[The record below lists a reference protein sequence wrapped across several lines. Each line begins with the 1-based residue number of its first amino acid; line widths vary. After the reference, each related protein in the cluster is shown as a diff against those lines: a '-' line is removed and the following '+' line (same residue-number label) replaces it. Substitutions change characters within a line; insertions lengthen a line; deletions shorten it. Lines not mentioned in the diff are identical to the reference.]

1 MSYQF
6 DSRVRYSEIGMDQR
20 LTLNALVNYFQD
32 SSTFHSEEVGLGL
45 TNLTKRNR
53 VWVLSSW
60 QIVVDRYPC
69 LGEKITVQTW
79 PYDFKGFYGSRNF
92 ALADENGNRI
102 AYANSLWI
110 FVDTESGHP
119 AKISPAESDGY
130 KLEEK
135 LSMEYAPRKIPVPA
149 ECKQREAFP
158 VLRCHLDTNRH
169 VNNGQYIQMAEEY
182 LPEEFSVHQVRV
194 EYKKSAVLHDLIIPR
209 VHAEEGRI
217 TTALCDEEEKPYAI
231 VEFTAK
237 A

>member
-6 DSRVRYSEIGMDQR
+6 DSRVRYSEIGMDQK
-20 LTLNALVNYFQD
+20 LTLNAIVNYFQD

-45 TNLTKRNR
+45 KNLTKRNR

-60 QIVVDRYPC
+60 QIVVDRYPE

-92 ALADENGNRI
+92 ALADENGKRI

-110 FVDTESGHP
+110 FVDTETGHP
-119 AKISPAESDGY
+119 AKISEAESDGY
-130 KLEEK
+130 QLEEK
-135 LSMEYAPRKIPVPA
+135 LSMDYAPRKIPVPA
-149 ECKQREAFP
+149 ECEQREPFP

-169 VNNGQYIQMAEEY
+169 VNNGQFIQMAEEY
-182 LPEEFSVHQVRV
+182 LPEAFMVHQVRV

-231 VEFTAK
+231 VEFTAQ